1 MNSSSPFLPPG
12 SELERQNQ
20 VRSKLKVKIFA
31 AIGVNVAVLL
41 ALLLT
46 PGCKRE
52 QPQPEESYQPIFT
65 ETNPPDLYASEPTNE
80 TAVVTDPAAVYP
92 PVADPAVD
100 PATQVAPP
108 VAVAP
113 PVVSVPPSAAT
124 EYTIKAG
131 DTFSSIAPKHNVTV
145 KALLEA
151 NPNVD
156 PAKLQI
162 GKTILIPPPTVTT
175 TPTASETPTVDPA
188 SGETIHTVKSGDTLS
203 GLATKYKTTIKAIQ
217 TANGLADTRIKVGD
231 KLKIPAGSR

>member
-12 SELERQNQ
+12 SEMERQNQ
-20 VRSKLKVKIFA
+20 VRSQLKVKIFA

-65 ETNPPDLYASEPTNE
+65 ETNPPDFYASEPTNVPYGE
-80 TAVVTDPAAVYP
+80 TDPTAVYP
-92 PVADPAVD
+92 PVADPVVD
-100 PATQVAPP
+100 PVAPTLPP
-108 VAVAP
+108 VTVPP
-113 PVVSVPPSAAT
+113 PVVTIPPGAAT

-175 TPTASETPTVDPA
+175 TPTASSTPTVDPV
-188 SGETIHTVKSGDTLS
+188 SGLTNYKVKSGDTLS
-203 GLATKYKTTIKAIQ
+203 GLAARYNTTIKAIQ
-217 TANGLADTRIKVGD
+217 TANGLTDTRIKVGD
-231 KLKIPAGSR
+231 TLKIPAGSR

>member
-12 SELERQNQ
+12 SEMERQNQ
-20 VRSKLKVKIFA
+20 VRSQLKVKIFA

-65 ETNPPDLYASEPTNE
+65 ETNPPDLYASEPTNG
-80 TAVVTDPAAVYP
+80 TPAVTDPAAIYP
-92 PVADPAVD
+92 PPTDPVTD
-100 PATQVAPP
+100 PTIQTQPP
-108 VAVAP
+108 VTVSP
-113 PVVSVPPSAAT
+113 PVVVTPPGAAT

-162 GKTILIPPPTVTT
+162 GKTILIPPPTVST
-175 TPTASETPTVDPA
+175 TPTASGTPTVDPA
-188 SGETIHTVKSGDTLS
+188 SGETIHTVKSDDTLS

-231 KLKIPAGSR
+231 KLKIPAGAR

>member
-65 ETNPPDLYASEPTNE
+65 ETNPPDFYASEPTNE
-80 TAVVTDPAAVYP
+80 TAVVTDPATAYP
-92 PVADPAVD
+92 PVTDPVVD
-100 PATQVAPP
+100 PATQVTPP
-108 VAVAP
+108 VAVLP
-113 PVVSVPPSAAT
+113 PVVSAPPSAAT

-131 DTFSSIAPKHNVTV
+131 DTFSSIAPKYNVTV

-151 NPNVD
+151 NPTVD

-175 TPTASETPTVDPA
+175 TATSSALTVDAA

-203 GLATKYKTTIKAIQ
+203 GLASKYKTTIKAIQ

>member
-1 MNSSSPFLPPG
+1 M
-12 SELERQNQ
+12 ERQNQ

-80 TAVVTDPAAVYP
+80 TAVVTDPAAAYP
-92 PVADPAVD
+92 PVADPVVD
-100 PATQVAPP
+100 PATQVTPS
-108 VAVAP
+108 VAVP
-113 PVVSVPPSAAT
+113 SPVVTIPSSAAT

-162 GKTILIPPPTVTT
+162 GKTILIPPPTVAT
-175 TPTASETPTVDPA
+175 TPTASGTPTVDPA

-231 KLKIPAGSR
+231 KLKIPAGAR